1 MSDKYR
7 KSMDRISVS
16 DELNARILTEADKK
30 INSKKTRRLPVF
42 YIRCAAACAMCAA
55 LCITVFNIADRRS
68 QMGIVPTQTL
78 SPQTTAAPKPTPQ
91 NTQPAD
97 TAPENSYKISSVP
110 QIKTAQPTPET
121 TFSPLPASG
130 ENDSKAEKPES
141 TPNPPESVSPS
152 APSAGEEGE
161 TLENSGPVALPPS
174 AEIENDV
181 DKIRDEVGYEF
192 KVPSYLPEGY
202 ELSEAS
208 LLFGTLIQLRY
219 ESDENSILFR
229 TEKTAEDISGD
240 YSIYETVE
248 KESIKGND
256 VTLRANGEIYYS
268 AVWISDD
275 AYSLY
280 APCGLAKEELVKII
294 ENIK

>member
-16 DELNARILTEADKK
+16 DDLKSRILTEADKK

-55 LCITVFNIADRRS
+55 LCVTAFNIADRRS
-68 QMGIVPTQTL
+68 QMGIVPAPTS
-78 SPQTTAAPKPTPQ
+78 SPQTTAAPDSIPQ
-91 NTQPAD
+91 NTRPAD
-97 TAPENSYKISSVP
+97 TAPENSNTTSSVP
-110 QIKTAQPTPET
+110 PIKTAQPTPEA
-121 TFSPLPASG
+121 TFSPLPAPG
-130 ENDSKAEKPES
+130 ENVSKAEKPES
-141 TPNPPESVSPS
+141 TPNPAESVPPS
-152 APSAGEEGE
+152 STSAGEEYP
-161 TLENSGPVALPPS
+161 LESTRPTALPPS
-174 AEIENDV
+174 IENENDI
-181 DKIRDEVGYEF
+181 DKIRAEVGYEF

-202 ELSEAS
+202 EFSEAS

-240 YSIYETVE
+240 YSVYEKVE
-248 KESIKGND
+248 KENINGND
-256 VTLRANGEIYYS
+256 VTLRANGEMYYS

>member
-16 DELNARILTEADKK
+16 DDLKSRILTEADKK

-55 LCITVFNIADRRS
+55 LCVTAFNIADRRS
-68 QMGIVPTQTL
+68 QMGIVPAPTS
-78 SPQTTAAPKPTPQ
+78 SPQTTAAPDSIPQ
-91 NTQPAD
+91 NTRPAD
-97 TAPENSYKISSVP
+97 TAPENSNTTSSVP
-110 QIKTAQPTPET
+110 PIKTAQPTPEA
-121 TFSPLPASG
+121 TFSPLPAPG
-130 ENDSKAEKPES
+130 ENVSKAEKPES
-141 TPNPPESVSPS
+141 TPNPAESAPPSSPS
-152 APSAGEEGE
+152 DGEEYP
-161 TLENSGPVALPPS
+161 LESTGPTALPPS
-174 AEIENDV
+174 IENENDI
-181 DKIRDEVGYEF
+181 DKIRAEVGYEF

-202 ELSEAS
+202 EFSEAS

-240 YSIYETVE
+240 YSVYEKVE
-248 KESIKGND
+248 KENINGND
-256 VTLRANGEIYYS
+256 VTLRANGEMYYS